1 MSVSGRLDA
10 FQRRH
15 KVLGFPIAC
24 IYKFTDDQGNYLAA
38 LITYYAFIAL
48 FPLLLLA
55 TSILGFVLAG
65 NPDLQQKVLDSAL
78 SQFPVIGDELARQGG
93 IQGSTTAVIIGAL
106 GSLYGALGV
115 AQATQ
120 NAMNVAWAV
129 PKNRRPNPILIRLRS
144 VALLSIAGVGI
155 MATTFVTTLGSD
167 LDALGTNIDQSL
179 RWILA
184 VVTIL
189 VNSAVFVFVFRLATT
204 HQHSLRKT
212 IPGAVTTAV
221 LWQILQLAGTMYVT
235 EVIAHSRLT
244 NQIFATIF
252 GMIAYLYL
260 AAIFLVFGAE
270 INVVKAHRL
279 YPRALLT
286 PFTDNV
292 DLTNADRRA
301 YADYAAAQR
310 TKEFEQVEVTFEHGG
325 QYRSAKEAARQE
337 GVDDFHDPSPASVD
351 DSTSGR
357 PHDHH

>member
-1 MSVSGRLDA
+1 MSFATRLDT

-55 TSILGFVLAG
+55 TAILGFVLAG
-65 NPDLQQKVLDSAL
+65 NDDLQQKILDSAL
-78 SQFPVIGDELARQGG
+78 SQFPVIGDALAQQGG
-93 IQGSTTAVIIGAL
+93 LQGSTTAIVIGAL

-115 AQATQ
+115 AMATQ

-129 PKNRRPNPILIRLRS
+129 PKNRRPNPILVRLRS
-144 VALLSIAGVGI
+144 VALLSIAGIGI
-155 MATTFVTTLGSD
+155 LATAFVTTLGSD
-167 LDALGTNIDQSL
+167 LDALDTDIDQSL

-184 VVTIL
+184 GVTIL
-189 VNSAVFVFVFRLATT
+189 LNSAVFVFIFRLATT
-204 HQHSLRKT
+204 HKHSLRQA

-221 LWQILQLAGTMYVT
+221 LWQLLQLVGSAYVT
-235 EVIAHSRLT
+235 NVIANSGIT
-244 NQIFATIF
+244 TQIFATIF

-260 AAIFLVFGAE
+260 AAIFLVFGVE
-270 INVVKAHRL
+270 LNVVKAHRL

-292 DLTNADRRA
+292 DLTEADRRA
-301 YADYAAAQR
+301 YADYASAQR
-310 TKEFEQVEVTFEHGG
+310 TKDFQQVDVRFEHDG
-325 QYRSAKEAARQE
+325 QYLSAKRAAAEQ
-337 GVDDFHDPSPASVD
+337 GVEDFHDPSPTAVED
-351 DSTSGR
+351 KTSGK